1 MRHVDMIWRLWN
13 LFDVI
18 PEGRG
23 EKWGPKLSY

>member
-1 MRHVDMIWRLWN
+1 MIWRLWN